1 MESPTAHARAALLPS
16 AEPYELRATLA
27 YWTSVVWLEAS
38 VAFTAASFFM
48 LFSDRWE
55 AEKVTALVNAPF
67 VMGAALFTVGAYVGI
82 LSALNA
88 QHPPHTPLRLWPRP
102 SELRVVP
109 GLWGYFVYFVGTL
122 WFLWNCIAGLVG
134 VSGGRLG
141 ALEFIWAPGIMGG
154 VSFVWGALIECDTNE
169 VWGKLRGR
177 VSGWCCISV
186 ALSLANLVGG
196 VLFLWGSVG
205 GAAVAPSDLL
215 GQRLWVAG
223 PFLVGSAAF
232 IVRWNHFGFVHTS
245 AVCSGLAMID
255 LLFTAQRQRSV
266 TLHETIRNATGA
278 AVVVMLAHGVLWL
291 GVVVHRTPRVKPY
304 GALVRYMRMLMVLL
318 AFHLAFSVTADVLY
332 DE

>member
-1 MESPTAHARAALLPS
+1 
-16 AEPYELRATLA
+16 
-27 YWTSVVWLEAS
+27 
-38 VAFTAASFFM
+38 
-48 LFSDRWE
+48 
-55 AEKVTALVNAPF
+55 
-67 VMGAALFTVGAYVGI
+67 
-82 LSALNA
+82 
-88 QHPPHTPLRLWPRP
+88 
-102 SELRVVP
+102 
-109 GLWGYFVYFVGTL
+109 
-122 WFLWNCIAGLVG
+122 
-134 VSGGRLG
+134 
-141 ALEFIWAPGIMGG
+141 MGG

-232 IVRWNHFGFVHTS
+232 IVGSSLMLAMWKREQYGLGMIAGLNSPAHMPHHDEHDHAPQVRWNHFGFVHTS

-291 GVVVHRTPRVKPY
+291 GVVVHRTPRVKVRAVRARAC
-304 GALVRYMRMLMVLL
+304 GATLTPVAASTDR
-318 AFHLAFSVTADVLY
+318 
-332 DE
+332 